1 VCAIVSKDI
10 FNCIQVF
17 GVDYSSE
24 MLGVAKV
31 FTGFTDALRGRPL
44 AQSTGYV
51 QYVQANAES
60 TGLPAGTFDIV
71 SLNFVLHEVR
81 RCRIVEECRIVEMQS
96 ISFDYST

>member
-1 VCAIVSKDI
+1 MLHS
-10 FNCIQVF
+10 NLMQVF
-17 GVDYSSE
+17 GVDSSSE
-24 MLGVAKV
+24 MLGVAKI

-71 SLNFVLHEVR
+71 GFNFVLHEV
-81 RCRIVEECRIVEMQS
+81 
-96 ISFDYST
+96 